1 MAFNVRQAL
10 GRTTVAKTITSS
22 TPGPILLSASDNP
35 VIVTGHGRIIASGSG
50 TDGIDAPADATWTI
64 RNGGIVTSGSGFG
77 MSLASSGTVSNAGS
91 ILGIDGVVLSAGGT
105 LDNRNR
111 GSVAGNGAG
120 GIGFRSGAGVYITGA
135 PGEVTNRG
143 LITGVGYGVALAAG
157 GIVTNHG
164 AILGGEDGV
173 EIRGAPGRVVND
185 STITASV
192 DDGVALFGGG
202 SVSNSKNGFIS
213 GAGGNGAGVF
223 ITGGQGT
230 VANRGV
236 ISSGGSNLGIL
247 LTAGG
252 TISNAASATVSGGS
266 TGVFVSG
273 GAGTVQNSGQITA
286 AGATGVDFEAGGSV
300 TNTAQGTISGS
311 SFGVFLAGG
320 SGTVTNSGTIS
331 GGVDAVLFGNG
342 GPARVVVKP
351 TAVFH
356 GSVAGN
362 SSQGNTI
369 ELAGGRGTVTGAS
382 GTSGTIAENANSW
395 SFTNFD
401 TLAVDSGGSWTFSG
415 PNTVQ
420 TIANSGTI
428 GVTGAL
434 DVTTIDPASA
444 GIFQLTDGS
453 LEVAEAIGS
462 ATKMQFLG
470 SGSELIID
478 NAAAFGNQ
486 IGTPS
491 AAGPLLENFGLGD
504 VVDLKQFAT
513 SGSLQL
519 DFNPGSGILR
529 VSNDTQ
535 VADLS
540 FQKSSLGSGSFHAR
554 GDGATGILITH
565 SLQPT

>member
-1 MAFNVRQAL
+1 VS
-10 GRTTVAKTITSS
+10 KTITSS

-35 VIVTGHGRIIASGSG
+35 LVITGHGRVTASRSG
-50 TDGIDAPADATWTI
+50 ADGIDAPAGATWTI
-64 RNGGIVTSGSGFG
+64 RNAGIVTAASGFG
-77 MSLASSGTVSNAGS
+77 MSLASSGMVTNAGS
-91 ILGIDGVVLSAGGT
+91 ISGIDGVVLSTGGIVV
-105 LDNRNR
+105 NQGR
-111 GSVAGNGAG
+111 GSIAGNGAG
-120 GIGFRSGAGVYITGA
+120 GTGFGSGSGVYITGA

-173 EIRGAPGRVVND
+173 EIRGAPGSVVNS
-185 STITASV
+185 STIQASV

-202 SVSNSKNGFIS
+202 SVSNSKNAFIS
-213 GAGGNGAGVF
+213 GAGANGAGVF

-230 VANRGV
+230 IANQGT
-236 ISSGGSNLGIL
+236 ISSGGSNLGVL
-247 LTAGG
+247 LTGGG

-273 GAGTVQNSGQITA
+273 AAGTVQNSGQITA
-286 AGATGVDFEAGGSV
+286 AGASGVDFEAGGSV
-300 TNTAQGTISGS
+300 TNAAQGTIYGS
-311 SFGVFLAGG
+311 SYGVFLAGG

-331 GGVDAVLFGNG
+331 GGVDAVLFGDG

-382 GTSGTIAENANSW
+382 GTSGTITENANSW
-395 SFTNFD
+395 SFSNFD
-401 TLAVDSGGSWTFSG
+401 TLAVDRGGSWTFSG

-420 TIANSGTI
+420 TLANNGTI

-434 DVTTIDPASA
+434 DVATIDPASA
-444 GIFQLTDGS
+444 GIFQLTGGS
-453 LEVAEAIGS
+453 LEVAAAIGS

-470 SGSELIID
+470 NGSELIVD

-486 IGTPS
+486 VGTP
-491 AAGPLLENFGLGD
+491 AATGPLLENFGLGD
-504 VVDLKQFAT
+504 MVDLKQFAA

-519 DFNPGSGILR
+519 AFNPSSGILQ
-529 VSNDTQ
+529 VSNGTQ

-540 FQKSSLGSGSFHAR
+540 FQKSSLGPGSFHAR
-554 GDGATGILITH
+554 ADGATGVLITH
-565 SLQPT
+565 SFQST